1 MKNVKNRFMTCY
13 HHLLYGD
20 TGDKRDYKEL
30 YGVKGAYKRLKGV
43 IKGDRGLQRVKEDYR
58 WLEWVTK
65 VLQEV
70 ARGLGD
76 YDGLQEREQKLF
88 LGVFCIKQK
97 FKKSQISNLFEKS
110 AIQSLFEND
119 VFIVQKDLFFI

>member
-1 MKNVKNRFMTCY
+1 MTCS
-13 HHLLYGD
+13 HHLLNGD
-20 TGDKRDYKEL
+20 TGDKRDYNEL
-30 YGVKGAYKRLKGV
+30 HGVKGAYKRLKGV
-43 IKGDRGLQRVKEDYR
+43 EKGDSGLQRVKEDYR
-58 WLEWVTK
+58 LLEWVTK
-65 VLQEV
+65 ALQEV

-76 YDGLQEREQKLF
+76 YDGLTEREQKLF

-110 AIQSLFEND
+110 AILSLFEND

>member
-1 MKNVKNRFMTCY
+1 MTYY
-13 HHLLYGD
+13 HHLLNGD

-30 YGVKGAYKRLKGV
+30 HGVKGAYKRLKGL

-58 WLEWVTK
+58 RLEWATK
-65 VLQEV
+65 ALQEV

-88 LGVFCIKQK
+88 LRVFCIKRK
-97 FKKSQISNLFEKS
+97 FKKSQFLTPLKNQQFCRFLKTMFS
-110 AIQSLFEND
+110 
-119 VFIVQKDLFFI
+119 

>member
-30 YGVKGAYKRLKGV
+30 HGVKGAYKRLKGV

-97 FKKSQISNLFEKS
+97 FKKSQISDPFEKS
-110 AIQSLFEND
+110 AILSLFEND